1 MMNQAVAYDMH
12 DRSENVDPVRLTI
25 MAYDGVIN
33 DLRQAKK
40 HWLDQA
46 EDNVIQKNQH
56 AQDIITELLL
66 GLDYEQGGE
75 IARNLSKLYDFAL
88 RQLVSIGRESDVL
101 MYDHLINIFNDLR
114 GAWAQISMQKY

>member
-12 DRSENVDPVRLTI
+12 DRLETMDPVQLTI
-25 MAYDGVIN
+25 MAYDGIIK
-33 DLRQAKK
+33 DLRLAKK
-40 HWLDQA
+40 YLIEHV
-46 EDNVIQKNQH
+46 EDNVIEKNQH

-101 MYDHLINIFNDLR
+101 IYEHLINIFSDLR
-114 GAWAQISMQKY
+114 GAWAQISMQNS

>member
-88 RQLVSIGRESDVL
+88 SQLVSIGKESDVL